1 MEAGLGET
9 KESREYKVETEND
22 TVIPA
27 KASNWKTNHNE
38 ASPGL
43 VCPRNRRLGRENM
56 GNDQGSSGCPN
67 LGVWTCQKYGSWRR
81 KDRFIRDARI
91 ESFLSSFH
99 PPFGPSSPRVMACV
113 VRSLILLRP
122 LASLPTLFTRGGHGL
137 TSLSLPD
144 FDVLLRCVLDI
155 SLRRSKPQD
164 PVGR

>member
-43 VCPRNRRLGRENM
+43 VCPRNRRLGRANM

-67 LGVWTCQKYGSWRR
+67 LGSGLVKSMAHGGGRNVLSETLGLRVSSLAFILPLGLHLLESWR
-81 KDRFIRDARI
+81 A
-91 ESFLSSFH
+91 
-99 PPFGPSSPRVMACV
+99 
-113 VRSLILLRP
+113 
-122 LASLPTLFTRGGHGL
+122 
-137 TSLSLPD
+137 
-144 FDVLLRCVLDI
+144 
-155 SLRRSKPQD
+155 
-164 PVGR
+164 